1 MKVHMA
7 GELDSIDSI
16 HQLERFFLEEPNLL
30 GLQAF
35 YINYQADLTYKL
47 GVLV

>member
-7 GELDSIDSI
+7 GELDSI
-16 HQLERFFLEEPNLL
+16 HQLERFFLKEPSLI

-35 YINYQADLTYKL
+35 YITYQVDLTYKL